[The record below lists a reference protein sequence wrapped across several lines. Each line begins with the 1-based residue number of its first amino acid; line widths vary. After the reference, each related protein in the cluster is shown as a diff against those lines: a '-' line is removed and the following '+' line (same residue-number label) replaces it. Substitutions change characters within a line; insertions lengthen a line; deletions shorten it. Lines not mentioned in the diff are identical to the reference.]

1 MAEPNILKVT
11 ADIKP
16 PILAINGKDD
26 TTVTPDNAEKIVKAA
41 ANADSQ
47 LLLVDN
53 CDHTYNVFSGDFT
66 ALYQTVDATA
76 AFFQAQL
83 IPAAAQAAA

>member
-1 MAEPNILKVT
+1 MCIR
-11 ADIKP
+11 DR
-16 PILAINGKDD
+16 
-26 TTVTPDNAEKIVKAA
+26 
-41 ANADSQ
+41 
-47 LLLVDN
+47 DN